1 MEGVLD
7 KISLVP
13 LELDIRDLNIVYE
26 ADDLIKDLV
35 LGLTEGSK
43 VERSVDTGIR
53 SSCASFSPPSHRGKY
68 CSRS

>member
-26 ADDLIKDLV
+26 ANDLIKDLV
-35 LGLTEGSK
+35 LGLTEGS
-43 VERSVDTGIR
+43 
-53 SSCASFSPPSHRGKY
+53 
-68 CSRS
+68 